1 MSEYQIGD
9 KVVHANYGLG
19 EIVQMD
25 EKYIHERQSLCYV
38 VRIRD
43 LTIWV
48 SADDPG
54 KSTLRAPTPDED
66 FENLFQ
72 ILQSPGDPLPADRYE
87 RKTALFERMKNGK
100 LDSICSVIRDLKN
113 YQHEKKLNDYDKLTM
128 ERAQNF
134 LLTEW
139 VYSRS
144 VSWAEAKTEL
154 TRLLE

>member
-1 MSEYQIGD
+1 
-9 KVVHANYGLG
+9 VAA
-19 EIVQMD
+19 D
-25 EKYIHERQSLCYV
+25 E
-38 VRIRD
+38 
-43 LTIWV
+43 
-48 SADDPG
+48 PG